1 MMMEV
6 QNLLLIGFCI
16 EKKRLNVMILMEC
29 VCNLVIL
36 RYRQRVDL
44 KALTIYTTV
53 NLLEMKFTF
62 FFFFFFFSFF
72 NVILCYF
79 LSS

>member
-1 MMMEV
+1 
-6 QNLLLIGFCI
+6 
-16 EKKRLNVMILMEC
+16 MILMEC

-36 RYRQRVDL
+36 RYRKRVDL

-62 FFFFFFFSFF
+62 FFLFFFQFLMLFYVIFSVH
-72 NVILCYF
+72 NVF
-79 LSS
+79 LNVGFVF